1 MSQLLIRRAT
11 RADLPVLLEFEQGI
25 IEFERQFDPT
35 LAPTNV
41 SYYDL
46 AGMLDAPLVEL
57 LVAEIDH
64 AVIGSGYARLEES
77 KVYLKHR
84 RHAYLGFMY
93 VVPDRRGTGVNQ
105 QLIAALARW
114 AEAQHVHELR
124 LDVYHDNQAA
134 VRAYEKAGFRR
145 HLTEMR
151 RGL

>member
-1 MSQLLIRRAT
+1 MSQVLIRRAT
-11 RADLPVLLEFEQGI
+11 REDLPILLDFEQAI
-25 IEFERQFDPT
+25 VEFERQFDPT
-35 LAPTNV
+35 LAPADV

-57 LVAEIDH
+57 LVAVIDH
-64 AVIGSGYARLEES
+64 EVIGSGYARLEES
-77 KVYLKHR
+77 KVYLRHR

-93 VVPDRRGTGVNQ
+93 VVPSRRGTGVNQ
-105 QLIAALARW
+105 QLIAALTRW
-114 AEAQHVHELR
+114 AASQQVYELR

>member
-1 MSQLLIRRAT
+1 ME
-11 RADLPVLLEFEQGI
+11 DLPILLNFEQAI
-25 IEFERQFDPT
+25 IEFERQFDPN
-35 LAPTNV
+35 LAPADV

-46 AGMLDAPLVEL
+46 AGMIDAPLVEL
-57 LVAEIDH
+57 LVAEINH
-64 AVIGSGYARLEES
+64 EVIGSGYARLEES

-93 VVPDRRGTGVNQ
+93 VVPSRRGAGVNQ
-105 QLIAALARW
+105 QLIAALNRW
-114 AEAQHVHELR
+114 IITQNVHELR

-151 RGL
+151 REL

>member
-11 RADLPVLLEFEQGI
+11 REDLPILLEFEQAI
-25 IEFERQFDPT
+25 IEYERQFDPT
-35 LAPTNV
+35 LAPADV

-46 AGMLDAPLVEL
+46 AGMIDAPLVEL
-57 LVAEIDH
+57 LVAEINH
-64 AVIGSGYARLEES
+64 EVIGSGYARLEES

-93 VVPDRRGTGVNQ
+93 VVPSQRGAGVNQ
-105 QLIAALARW
+105 QLIAALNRW
-114 AEAQHVHELR
+114 IITHNVHELR

>member
-1 MSQLLIRRAT
+1 ME
-11 RADLPVLLEFEQGI
+11 DLPILLDFEQAI

-35 LAPTNV
+35 LAPADV

-46 AGMLDAPLVEL
+46 AGMIDAPLVEL
-57 LVAEIDH
+57 LVAEINH
-64 AVIGSGYARLEES
+64 EVIGSGYARLEES

-93 VVPDRRGTGVNQ
+93 VVPSRRGAGVNQ
-105 QLIAALARW
+105 QLIAALNRW
-114 AEAQHVHELR
+114 IITKNVHELR

>member
-1 MSQLLIRRAT
+1 ME
-11 RADLPVLLEFEQGI
+11 DLPILLDFEQAI

-35 LAPTNV
+35 LAPADV

-46 AGMLDAPLVEL
+46 AGMIDAPLVEL
-57 LVAEIDH
+57 LVAEINH
-64 AVIGSGYARLEES
+64 EVIGSGYARLEES

-93 VVPDRRGTGVNQ
+93 VVPSRRGAGVNQ
-105 QLIAALARW
+105 QLIAVLNRW
-114 AEAQHVHELR
+114 IITQNVHELR

>member
-1 MSQLLIRRAT
+1 ME
-11 RADLPVLLEFEQGI
+11 DLPILLDFEQAI

-35 LAPTNV
+35 LAPADV

-46 AGMLDAPLVEL
+46 AGMIDAPLVEL
-57 LVAEIDH
+57 LVAEINH
-64 AVIGSGYARLEES
+64 EVIGSGYARLEES

-93 VVPDRRGTGVNQ
+93 VVPSRRGAGVNQ
-105 QLIAALARW
+105 QLIAALNRW
-114 AEAQHVHELR
+114 IITQNVHELR

-151 RGL
+151 REL

>member
-1 MSQLLIRRAT
+1 MSQLLIRKAT
-11 RADLPVLLEFEQGI
+11 REDLPVLLAFEQAI
-25 IEFERQFDPT
+25 IEVERQFDPT
-35 LAPTNV
+35 LASADV

-46 AGMLDAPLVEL
+46 AAMIDAPLVEL

-64 AVIGSGYARLEES
+64 EVIGSGYARLEES

-93 VVPDRRGTGVNQ
+93 VVPSRRGSGVNQ
-105 QLIAALARW
+105 QLIAALVRW
-114 AEAQHVHELR
+114 VVSQQVHELR

-134 VRAYEKAGFRR
+134 IRAYEKAGFHR

>member
-11 RADLPVLLEFEQGI
+11 REDLPILLDFEQAI
-25 IEFERQFDPT
+25 VEFERQFDPT
-35 LAPTNV
+35 LAAADV

-46 AGMLDAPLVEL
+46 AGMIEAPLVEL
-57 LVAEIDH
+57 LVAVIDH
-64 AVIGSGYARLEES
+64 DVIGSGYARLEES
-77 KVYLKHR
+77 KVYLRHR

-93 VVPDRRGTGVNQ
+93 VVPNRRGTGVNQ
-105 QLIAALARW
+105 QLIAALTRW
-114 AEAQHVHELR
+114 VESQQVHELR

>member
-11 RADLPVLLEFEQGI
+11 REDLPILLEFEQAI

-35 LAPTNV
+35 LAPADV

-46 AGMLDAPLVEL
+46 AGMIDAPLIEL
-57 LVAEIDH
+57 LVAEIDQE
-64 AVIGSGYARLEES
+64 VIGSGYARLEES

-84 RHAYLGFMY
+84 RHAYFGFMY
-93 VVPDRRGTGVNQ
+93 VVPNRRGTGVNQ
-105 QLIAALARW
+105 QLMAALTRW
-114 AEAQHVHELR
+114 VVAQDVHELR

-134 VRAYEKAGFRR
+134 VRAYEKAGFHR

>member
-1 MSQLLIRRAT
+1 ME
-11 RADLPVLLEFEQGI
+11 DLPILLDFEQAI

-35 LAPTNV
+35 LAPADV

-46 AGMLDAPLVEL
+46 AGMIDAPLVEL
-57 LVAEIDH
+57 LVAEINH
-64 AVIGSGYARLEES
+64 EVIGSGYARLEES

-93 VVPDRRGTGVNQ
+93 VVPSRRGAGVNQ
-105 QLIAALARW
+105 QLIAALNRW
-114 AEAQHVHELR
+114 IITQNVHELR

>member
-1 MSQLLIRRAT
+1 ME
-11 RADLPVLLEFEQGI
+11 DLPILLDFEQAI

-35 LAPTNV
+35 LAPADV

-46 AGMLDAPLVEL
+46 AGMIDAPLVEL
-57 LVAEIDH
+57 LVAEINH
-64 AVIGSGYARLEES
+64 EVIGSGYARLEES
-77 KVYLKHR
+77 KVYLKHW

-93 VVPDRRGTGVNQ
+93 VVPSRRGAGVNQ
-105 QLIAALARW
+105 QLIAALNHW
-114 AEAQHVHELR
+114 IITQNVHELR

-151 RGL
+151 REL

>member
-114 AEAQHVHELR
+114 AEAQHVYELR

>member
-11 RADLPVLLEFEQGI
+11 LEDLPILLDFEQAI

-35 LAPTNV
+35 LAPADV

-46 AGMLDAPLVEL
+46 AGMIDAPLVEL
-57 LVAEIDH
+57 LVAEINH
-64 AVIGSGYARLEES
+64 EVIGSGYARLEES

-93 VVPDRRGTGVNQ
+93 VVPSRRGAGVNQ
-105 QLIAALARW
+105 QLIAALNRW
-114 AEAQHVHELR
+114 IITQNVHELR

>member
-1 MSQLLIRRAT
+1 MGQLLIREAT
-11 RADLPVLLEFEQGI
+11 REDLPALLEFEQAI

-35 LAPTNV
+35 LAPANV

-46 AGMLDAPLVEL
+46 AGMIDASLVAL

-64 AVIGSGYARLEES
+64 EIIGSGYARLEES

-93 VVPDRRGTGVNQ
+93 VVPGRRGTGVNQ
-105 QLIAALARW
+105 ELIAALARW
-114 AEAQHVHELR
+114 AGAQGVHELR

>member
-1 MSQLLIRRAT
+1 MSQVLIRRAT
-11 RADLPVLLEFEQGI
+11 REDLPILLAFEQAI
-25 IEFERQFDPT
+25 VEFERQFDPT
-35 LAPTNV
+35 LAPADV
-41 SYYDL
+41 RYYDL
-46 AGMLDAPLVEL
+46 AGMIDAPLVEL
-57 LVAEIDH
+57 LVAETDH
-64 AVIGSGYARLEES
+64 EVIGSGYARLEES

-93 VVPDRRGTGVNQ
+93 VVPSRRGTGVNQ
-105 QLIAALARW
+105 QLIAALTRW
-114 AEAQHVHELR
+114 VESQQVHELR

>member
-11 RADLPVLLEFEQGI
+11 WEDLPILLNFEQAI

-35 LAPTNV
+35 LAPADV

-46 AGMLDAPLVEL
+46 AGMIDAPLVEL
-57 LVAEIDH
+57 LVAEINH
-64 AVIGSGYARLEES
+64 EVIGSGYARLEES

-93 VVPDRRGTGVNQ
+93 VVPSWRGAGVNQ
-105 QLIAALARW
+105 QLIAALNRW
-114 AEAQHVHELR
+114 IITQNVHELR

-151 RGL
+151 REL

>member
-11 RADLPVLLEFEQGI
+11 REDLPILLDFEQAI
-25 IEFERQFDPT
+25 VEFERQFDPT
-35 LAPTNV
+35 LAAADV

-46 AGMLDAPLVEL
+46 AGMIEAPLVEL
-57 LVAEIDH
+57 LVAVIDH
-64 AVIGSGYARLEES
+64 DVIGSGYARLEES
-77 KVYLKHR
+77 KVYLRHR

-93 VVPDRRGTGVNQ
+93 VVPSRRGTGVNQ
-105 QLIAALARW
+105 QLIAALTRW
-114 AEAQHVHELR
+114 VESQQVHELR

>member
-1 MSQLLIRRAT
+1 MSQLLLRRAT
-11 RADLPVLLEFEQGI
+11 RADLPILLKFEQAI
-25 IEFERQFDPT
+25 VEFERQFDSS
-35 LAPTNV
+35 LASAGV

-46 AGMLDAPLVEL
+46 AGMIDTPVVEL
-57 LVAEIDH
+57 LVAEIDRE
-64 AVIGSGYARLEES
+64 VVGSGYARLEES

-93 VVPDRRGTGVNQ
+93 VVPDRRGAGVNQ
-105 QLIAALARW
+105 QIIAALTRW
-114 AEAQHVHELR
+114 VLAQDVHELR

>member
-1 MSQLLIRRAT
+1 MSQVVIRKAT
-11 RADLPVLLEFEQGI
+11 RKDLPVLLEFEQAI
-25 IEFERQFDPT
+25 VEVERQFDPT
-35 LAPTNV
+35 LAAAGV

-46 AGMLDAPLVEL
+46 AGMLDTAEVEL

-64 AVIGSGYARLEES
+64 TVIGSGYARLEDS

-105 QLIAALARW
+105 QIIAALARW
-114 AEAQHVHELR
+114 AEAQDVRELR

-134 VRAYEKAGFRR
+134 VKAYEKVGFRR

>member
-1 MSQLLIRRAT
+1 MSPVLIRRAT
-11 RADLPVLLEFEQGI
+11 REDLPVLLEFEQGI

-35 LAPTNV
+35 LAPTDV
-41 SYYDL
+41 RYYDL
-46 AGMLDAPLVEL
+46 AGMLEAPLVEL
-57 LVAEIDH
+57 LVAEVNQK
-64 AVIGSGYARLEES
+64 VIGSGYARLEES

-93 VVPDRRGTGVNQ
+93 VVPNRRGMGVNQ
-105 QLIAALARW
+105 QLIAALACW
-114 AEAQHVHELR
+114 AETQDVHELR